1 MGSRKIRLYASGHL
15 FIAFYL
21 ILASVV
27 AFSRLLAQGTP
38 QPQDLGP
45 TDSSKMVTASLVL
58 KVQYPDRLE
67 AYVALPRIQTRHP
80 ITGSCLCPNLS
91 FASRRS
97 LLTFLSSRN
106 I

>member
-1 MGSRKIRLYASGHL
+1 MGSRKIRLNTSGHL

-21 ILASVV
+21 MLASV
-27 AFSRLLAQGTP
+27 APFSRLLAQGKP
-38 QPQDLGP
+38 PQDLGP

-58 KVQYPDRLE
+58 KVQHPDLLE
-67 AYVALPRIQTRHP
+67 AYVSSTRSKLAILSP
-80 ITGSCLCPNLS
+80 VPVFAATSS

-97 LLTFLSSRN
+97 PLTFLSSRN